1 MCGIIGGASERTIA
15 PVLLD
20 GLARLEYRGYDSM
33 GMALMDN
40 SGALWTRRS
49 VGRISALTKKMGT
62 EVIASGT
69 GIAHTRWAT
78 HGKPTEANAH
88 PQISRS
94 SIAVVHN
101 GIIENYKT
109 LRSDLERKGF
119 EFLSDTDTEVI
130 AHLIQS
136 FVEGGAELKCAVRKA
151 MNKMVGSYAIGVLSK
166 NAPSLLIAAKS
177 GSPLVIGYG
186 VDANYIASDIC
197 ALMNRT
203 NRFSYLEDGDIVL
216 LSSEGTNVYD
226 VSDNNVKRD
235 IETVHHDQSYA
246 LLDQHEHYMHL
257 EIHQQPDALKE
268 TYCYL
273 TGGGPSSLYAI
284 EADLVS
290 KLESI
295 KLVACG
301 TSYHAAL
308 AGKYWIEMLS
318 GIPCDV
324 EVASEY
330 RYRNPVVS
338 HGSLFM
344 TVSQSGETADTLAAL
359 DLSKTMGYIE
369 TVSISNVPTSSLAR
383 LSNIQ
388 IVTRAGHEVG
398 VASTKGFTTQLMAL
412 LLFALR
418 LAELRGR
425 IRRHQLDQ
433 VLSKL
438 PTIHHLANEILLKE
452 PLLMSWGRSIAES
465 NHAIFLGRGTMYP
478 IALEAGL
485 KLKEVSYM
493 QVDAYPAG
501 ELKHGPLALVDEKMP
516 VVALLPANHL
526 TQKMNSNLEEV
537 AARGG
542 QLYVIADER
551 VAFEERGY
559 AHIIRMPPMDD
570 LIAPILYSIPVQLIA
585 YHAALAM
592 GRDIDK
598 PRNLA
603 KSVTVE

>member
-109 LRSDLERKGF
+109 LRSDLERNGF

-438 PTIHHLANEILLKE
+438 PTIHPLANEILLKE

-551 VAFEERGY
+551 VAFEEHGY

>member
-40 SGALWTRRS
+40 SGALWSRRS
-49 VGRISALTKKMGT
+49 VGRISALTKKMGN
-62 EVIASGT
+62 EVISSGT

-78 HGKPTEANAH
+78 HGRPTEANAH
-88 PQISRS
+88 PHISRS

-101 GIIENYKT
+101 GIIENYKS
-109 LRSDLERKGF
+109 LRSDLEGKGF
-119 EFLSDTDTEVI
+119 RFLSDTDTEVI

-136 FVEGGAELKCAVRKA
+136 FIEEGVDLKCAVRKA
-151 MNKMVGSYAIGVLSK
+151 MSEMVGSYAIGVLSK
-166 NAPSLLIAAKS
+166 NTPSMLIAAKN

-197 ALMNRT
+197 ALVDRT

-216 LSSEGTNVYD
+216 ISSEETNVFD
-226 VSDNNVKRD
+226 ISDQIVKRD
-235 IETVHHDQSYA
+235 ISTINHDQSYA
-246 LLDQHEHYMHL
+246 LLDKHEHYMHL
-257 EIHQQPDALKE
+257 EIHQQPAALME
-268 TYCYL
+268 TFAAL
-273 TGGGPSSLYAI
+273 SGRGPSSLHAI
-284 EADLVS
+284 GGDLVS

-295 KLVACG
+295 KLIACG

-330 RYRNPVVS
+330 RYRSPVVS
-338 HGSLFM
+338 QGSLFM
-344 TVSQSGETADTLAAL
+344 TISQSGETADTLAAL
-359 DLSKTMGYIE
+359 DLSKAMGYLE

-383 LSNIQ
+383 LSNIK

-418 LAELRGR
+418 LSELRGR
-425 IRRHQLDQ
+425 IRRNQLDQ
-433 VLSKL
+433 VLSSL
-438 PTIHHLANEILLKE
+438 STIQQLADEILLKE
-452 PLLMSWGRSIAES
+452 PLLMSWGRRMADY

-478 IALEAGL
+478 IALEAAL
-485 KLKEVSYM
+485 KLKETSYM

-501 ELKHGPLALVDEKMP
+501 ELKHGPLALVDETMP
-516 VVALLPANHL
+516 VVALLPDNHL
-526 TQKMNSNLEEV
+526 TQKMNSNLQEV

-542 QLYVIADER
+542 QVFIVADER
-551 VAFEERGY
+551 VVLEDSDW

-570 LIAPILYSIPVQLIA
+570 LIAPILYSIPVQLMA

>member
-136 FVEGGAELKCAVRKA
+136 FVEGGSELKCAVRKA

-166 NAPSLLIAAKS
+166 NAPTLLLAAKS

-452 PLLMSWGRSIAES
+452 PLLMSWGGASLNPTMQSSWVGGRCTRS
-465 NHAIFLGRGTMYP
+465 R
-478 IALEAGL
+478 
-485 KLKEVSYM
+485 
-493 QVDAYPAG
+493 
-501 ELKHGPLALVDEKMP
+501 
-516 VVALLPANHL
+516 
-526 TQKMNSNLEEV
+526 
-537 AARGG
+537 
-542 QLYVIADER
+542 
-551 VAFEERGY
+551 
-559 AHIIRMPPMDD
+559 
-570 LIAPILYSIPVQLIA
+570 
-585 YHAALAM
+585 
-592 GRDIDK
+592 
-598 PRNLA
+598 
-603 KSVTVE
+603 